1 MESQKKIGKLKIYL
15 GFAPGVG
22 KTFTMLRE
30 AVYMKKQ
37 NYDVVI
43 GWLED
48 NAREDTLELA
58 KDLEFI
64 KPKEIVYKEKI
75 FKEIDLEAII
85 NRNPGTV
92 LIDELAHSNIDS
104 SMNKKRYQDVEYI
117 LNHGIDVVTT
127 INIYHIEGV
136 NKEASIILGNDIYET
151 VPDSFISSADEVQ
164 LIDALSQLM
173 QQRLREGKVFK
184 PRMINSNTYSLFSSS
199 KLLAL
204 RELALRYVANE
215 VNEHWDDFDEKN
227 DIYKGTYVYEKI
239 LSCVSSIRIAEKIIA
254 KGAEVANRMSGE
266 FYILHV
272 LVDKSMQESEKE
284 SEILHDYNLSN
295 KIKSFKEL
303 ADKYEAEL
311 IVIKVSKSSL
321 ITKEIARIVIE
332 KEITQVVIGELGVPR
347 IKEIVEGSF
356 VNKIIKDVPGADIYI
371 AGRNIEIKNEKGNK
385 KIQKGIASNLQ
396 KGKLKIYIGAAA
408 GAGKTV
414 AMLREAH
421 ELIEKKVDVAIGF
434 IETHNREETK
444 KYTEGLEQISLK
456 EILYHNVNIKEP
468 DIDKIIKR
476 DPDIV
481 LIDELAHTNP
491 DGLKNKKRFEDIY
504 EILSM
509 GIDVIT
515 AVNVQHIESLN
526 DIVEDITGVKIKE
539 TIPDSVIAKANEIV
553 LVDVTPETLRE
564 RLEEGKIYDKS
575 KVEQALNNFFK
586 KENLQTLRELGL
598 REVAQEVKINN
609 PIEKKKS
616 RYIEDRVLACAK
628 LHENSERLIRR
639 GFKIAQSLNAKFI
652 VLHLIDNNRRYSME
666 ESQRLDLLKQLTTTL
681 GGEFVIERVSNDR
694 KIKSSIIDYIKKKNI
709 SMLILGEPDATR
721 IEEIWQGSIVNY
733 FLTKLK
739 GLDILFVDD
748 INY

>member
-1 MESQKKIGKLKIYL
+1 
-15 GFAPGVG
+15 
-22 KTFTMLRE
+22 
-30 AVYMKKQ
+30 
-37 NYDVVI
+37 
-43 GWLED
+43 
-48 NAREDTLELA
+48 LELA
-58 KDLEFI
+58 KDLEII
-64 KPKEIVYKEKI
+64 KPREILYKEKV
-75 FKEIDLEAII
+75 FKELDIDAII
-85 NRNPGTV
+85 SRNPGTV
-92 LIDELAHSNIDS
+92 LIDELAHSNIES
-104 SMNKKRYQDVEYI
+104 SMHEKRYQDVEYI
-117 LNHGIDVVTT
+117 LNYGIDVVTT

-136 NKEASIILGNDIYET
+136 NEEASIILGNDISET
-151 VPDSFISSADEVQ
+151 VPDLFISSADEVQ
-164 LIDALSQLM
+164 LIDASSQLM
-173 QQRLREGKVFK
+173 QQRLKEGKVFK

-204 RELALRYVANE
+204 RELALRYVADE
-215 VNEHWDDFDEKN
+215 VNERWDDLDEKN
-227 DIYKGTYVYEKI
+227 DIYKATYVYEKI

-254 KGAEVANRMSGE
+254 KGAEVAKRMSGE

-284 SEILHDYNLSN
+284 SETLQEYNLNN
-295 KIKSFKEL
+295 KIRTFKEL
-303 ADKYEAEL
+303 ADKYDAEL

-385 KIQKGIASNLQ
+385 KFQKGIASNLQ

-444 KYTEGLEQISLK
+444 KYTEGLEQIPLK

-652 VLHLIDNNRRYSME
+652 VLHLIDNNHRYSME
-666 ESQRLDLLKQLTTTL
+666 ESQRLDLLKQLTSTL

-694 KIKSSIIDYIKKKNI
+694 KIKSSIIDYIEKKNI
-709 SMLILGEPDATR
+709 SMLILGEPDTTR

-733 FLTKLK
+733 FLTKVK